1 MGAELGQGLFQN
13 NFAMSQTLYQR
24 VGERAGLE
32 ALLAEFY
39 AQAQLDPVIGPVF
52 QRHVHD
58 WPSHLATVTDF
69 WSTQTGGPPLY
80 RGGMGRHIRLGLE
93 VQHFEHWLALWGR
106 VTRERLDAESAE
118 ALLTIARM
126 VAGRLAEMSAGAY
139 GVRIAST
146 APADSRGG

>member
-1 MGAELGQGLFQN
+1 
-13 NFAMSQTLYQR
+13 MSQTLYQR
-24 VGERAGLE
+24 LGERAGLE

-39 AQAQLDPVIGPVF
+39 SQAQLDPVIGPIF

-93 VQHFEHWLALWGR
+93 AQHFEHWLALWGR
-106 VTRERLDAESAE
+106 VTRERLDAESAD
-118 ALLTIARM
+118 ALLTIART
-126 VAGRLAEMSAGAY
+126 VAGRLAEMAGGAF
-139 GVRIAST
+139 GVRIAPNP
-146 APADSRGG
+146 PADSR